1 MKYFISIILLL
12 SLFLSCAGYRK
23 TIFTL
28 YSVKLGDSIDSVTKK
43 YGNPFKSDVY
53 NENDIHLTKIYYK
66 EAVDVSIYTYML
78 TTVLTFKDSIL
89 INIEQKENYLPDG
102 KNIISVESVDNI
114 TP

>member
-28 YSVKLGDSIDSVTKK
+28 NSVRLGDSIDSVTKR

-53 NENDIHLTKIYYK
+53 SQNDIHLTKIYYK
-66 EAVDVSIYTYML
+66 EAVDVSSYTYML

-89 INIEQKENYLPDG
+89 INIGQKENYLPDG
-102 KNIISVESVDNI
+102 KNIISVEPINDNI
-114 TP
+114 P